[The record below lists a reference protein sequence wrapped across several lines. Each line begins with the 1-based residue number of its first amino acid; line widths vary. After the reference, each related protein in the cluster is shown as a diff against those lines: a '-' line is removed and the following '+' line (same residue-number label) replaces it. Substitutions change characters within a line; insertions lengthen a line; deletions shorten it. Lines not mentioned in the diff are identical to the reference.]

1 MAKEI
6 ILYSSVSAW
15 SATDFI
21 SALEASKNSDVVI
34 RMNTPGGSVYDGYG
48 MIAKYN
54 EFPNSKKIKVDG
66 RADSFGAFMLCYA
79 NPEDV
84 ECLDV
89 SSFTFHRAAL
99 PSWIE
104 ADANYFTQ
112 EVKDQLNS
120 INATLRTAIESK
132 CTPQQWKAVTKTSLD
147 DMFSLSSRI
156 DVKLNATQAKK
167 LGIVGN
173 IMAITPK
180 KLQEIKAYSQD
191 LAAELIPYIN
201 AETMTIQ
208 DVKANTEVFEA
219 IKADILNAEKDRI
232 GAFAAFKDIDA
243 AAVLD
248 EIVSGRSFTQ
258 TFAATMSVKA
268 MSKQGIANL
277 TQASAPSVNTPDTS
291 TEKSKEEKEVE
302 AFAST
307 MTNDLKSRFGIN

>member
-1 MAKEI
+1 
-6 ILYSSVSAW
+6 
-15 SATDFI
+15 
-21 SALEASKNSDVVI
+21 
-34 RMNTPGGSVYDGYG
+34 MNTPGGSVYDGYG

-54 EFPNSKKIKVDG
+54 EFPNGKKIKVDG

-79 NPEDV
+79 NPQDV

-99 PSWIE
+99 PTWIE
-104 ADANYFTQ
+104 SDANYFTT
-112 EVKDQLNS
+112 EVKEQLNT

-132 CTPQQWKAVTKTSLD
+132 CTAQQWKTVTKTSLD

-173 IMAITPK
+173 INAITPK

-191 LAAELIPYIN
+191 LAAELFTHIK
-201 AETMTIQ
+201 AEIMTIQ
-208 DVKANTEVFEA
+208 DVKANTEVYEA

-232 GAFAAFKDIDA
+232 GAFVAFKDIDPT
-243 AAVLD
+243 AVLE

-258 TFAATMSVKA
+258 TFAANMSVKA

-277 TQASAPSVNTPDTS
+277 TTASAAPVTTTDPS
-291 TEKSKEEKEVE
+291 TEKTKEEKEVE
-302 AFAST
+302 AFTNT
-307 MTNDLKSRFGIN
+307 MKADLKSRFGIN